1 MGDKIQLKSPT
12 DFADPKDWRAYIR
25 ATVPPEDVDY
35 TLALGRTMLFIR
47 FHEVRELSFPEEFRA
62 ELKRIEELRDPER
75 TALLEA
81 LNGRIFAAMT
91 QLLLIASRVANPATA
106 GNAVP
111 TSPRETVVNLLDYLE
126 KKNPFFALWT
136 HYTNQ
141 TQQTPDAPGWEEFAE
156 EEFHGAGDPE
166 VEFTLLMGQLGK
178 VLVIVR
184 DRNLVLPALHLERIW
199 FLHHLR
205 GPERNLQARAVVHG
219 LVEALQSCASA

>member
-1 MGDKIQLKSPT
+1 MGDKLHLKSPT

-25 ATVPPEDVDY
+25 ATVPPEEVDY

-81 LNGRIFAAMT
+81 LNGRIFSAMT
-91 QLLLIASRVANPATA
+91 QVLLIASRVANPATV
-106 GNAVP
+106 GNTVP
-111 TSPRETVVNLLDYLE
+111 NSPRETVANLLDYLA

-141 TQQTPDAPGWEEFAE
+141 IQQTPDAPAWEEVVE
-156 EEFHGAGDPE
+156 KEFHGADDTE
-166 VEFTLLMGQLGK
+166 AEFTLLMGQLGK
-178 VLVIVR
+178 ILVIFR
-184 DRNLVLPALHLERIW
+184 DKNLALPPLHLERIR